1 MNYLDILVPGHRN
14 SLQIWRLVLMPSQ
27 NLPPFKAWV
36 TIVRVWSR
44 VPPPQLFEHCVQLPY
59 SLHTQ
64 SIGTIFSNITYR
76 WLCCVN
82 FCLKLMRPVCISYKI
97 YLYKVHKTS
106 GTLAEL
112 LLNSYHHYCT
122 RTMSILDI
130 SYMAFR
136 HISHHASW
144 DHRGNLKNTPST
156 VIITRRLGTGYL
168 LHFKCCNYG
177 ISNLLW

>member
-1 MNYLDILVPGHRN
+1 
-14 SLQIWRLVLMPSQ
+14 
-27 NLPPFKAWV
+27 
-36 TIVRVWSR
+36 
-44 VPPPQLFEHCVQLPY
+44 
-59 SLHTQ
+59 
-64 SIGTIFSNITYR
+64 
-76 WLCCVN
+76 
-82 FCLKLMRPVCISYKI
+82 MRPVCISYKI

-156 VIITRRLGTGYL
+156 VIITRRLGTGYWILSVVIMEYQTFFGNIRTRIIWIPSMFSFERNRACINYRYITYWTTSAIVWIICLAIPKSLDDL
-168 LHFKCCNYG
+168 LFTYAISCCCEENG
-177 ISNLLW
+177 NCK